1 MFAGCA
7 DRPPARTRTAR
18 RPECALAQAA
28 GRSNLV
34 LTGHPLARGAFVS
47 SITSVLRPDRASI
60 ALLLAALSTVF
71 MSGHDRG
78 SFYRSWGH
86 NAITSNHLTV
96 AANLSPEHD
105 FLGFR
110 HRTLNREGEW
120 FEWYNRFPI
129 GGSLLVKAAISPFPD
144 DLSAQIHAARILML
158 AFFAA
163 AVVAAHLSLLR
174 LTSSPAVA
182 LAATLLGFSSFHPL
196 YYSDMVATEGSI
208 DLFAVM
214 LTFHALVVFIQ
225 EGRFRQLVVKTC
237 AALLLGWHVYALLLP
252 FIVFGL
258 AGEWFRG
265 RGRPWTTRLAGLAG
279 SRHLA
284 LGVVALAFG
293 LSVPAFNIAREYAA
307 VASSAAFLAQDR
319 EPTLADL
326 PSFRSMSYRLG
337 WDPRFNERYADTLAW
352 RPFLEHQFRRAG
364 WASLPYHRLRPEDR
378 WADRPAWKAWGI
390 IVSGV
395 CVVGLVFAR
404 HRILLATLAAAGFC
418 WGVLMRHS
426 TAFHEFEG
434 MFLVG
439 LPLVFFSLALLQV
452 RRVSERLVGGC
463 AVAALLVFVLS
474 SLQMNRGP
482 DENASVYRAMLS
494 DFDVIR
500 GIATA
505 GAVVFVP
512 SIHRDSS
519 GFSGAERSLNYFLSG
534 RIIVD
539 GLAGGGFRDRIDF
552 VLTRERTPDGAGL
565 LTPDNREVFLYDR
578 AEFDAQYAFLGA
590 PVLESGRSWNVHLV
604 GTRLIYTTGEACNAR
619 RGFKDEPAFF
629 IEAFDTDGNSVPLF
643 SGTNLTFFEFR
654 FRRSRFEVAG
664 RCLVEF
670 HLPAYIYR
678 VARIRT
684 GQLVEGT
691 PFWSGEFP
699 LPAARPLNRNGSS

>member
-1 MFAGCA
+1 MR
-7 DRPPARTRTAR
+7 DQTHT
-18 RPECALAQAA
+18 
-28 GRSNLV
+28 
-34 LTGHPLARGAFVS
+34 TGFPVHL
-47 SITSVLRPDRASI
+47 
-60 ALLLAALSTVF
+60 ALLLLALSTVF
-71 MSGHDRG
+71 VSGHDRG
-78 SFYRSWGH
+78 SFYRSWLH

-110 HRTLNREGEW
+110 HQTLNRKGERHY
-120 FEWYNRFPI
+120 EWYNRFPI

-163 AVVAAHLSLLR
+163 AVVAVYLSLLR

-214 LTFHALVVFIQ
+214 LTFHALVVFVQ

-293 LSVPAFNIAREYAA
+293 LSVLAFNIAREYAA
-307 VASSAAFLAQDR
+307 VASSAAFFAQDR
-319 EPTLADL
+319 EPTLANL
-326 PSFRSMSYRLG
+326 PSFQSMSYRLG
-337 WDPRFNERYADTLAW
+337 WDPGFNERHAGHLAW
-352 RPFLEHQFRRAG
+352 PSFLGHQFRRAG
-364 WASLPYHRLRPEDR
+364 RVSLPYRLRPEDR
-378 WADRPAWKAWGI
+378 EADWPAWIAWGI

-395 CVVGLVFAR
+395 CAVGLVFAR

-512 SIHRDSS
+512 STHRNSDR
-519 GFSGAERSLNYFLSG
+519 FSGAERSLNYFLSG
-534 RIIVD
+534 RIIVTR
-539 GLAGGGFRDRIDF
+539 LAGGRRRDRVDF
-552 VLTRERTPDGAGL
+552 VLTRKRTPDGTGL
-565 LTPDNREVFLYDR
+565 LTPDNREVFLHDR
-578 AEFDAQYAFLGA
+578 AAFDARYALLGA
-590 PVLESGRSWNVHLV
+590 PVLEGGRGWNVHLV
-604 GTRLIYTTGEACNAR
+604 GTRLIYTTGEACSAR
-619 RGFKDEPAFF
+619 RGFEDEPEFF
-629 IEAFDTDGNSVPLF
+629 IEAFDTGGSSVSLIPNTDLK
-643 SGTNLTFFEFR
+643 FFEFR
-654 FRRSRFEVAG
+654 FHKERFEVAG

-670 HLPAYIYR
+670 HLPVHAYD

-691 PFWSGEFP
+691 PLWSGEFP
-699 LPAARPLNRNGSS
+699 LPAARPSNRNGSS

>member
-1 MFAGCA
+1 MR
-7 DRPPARTRTAR
+7 DQTHT
-18 RPECALAQAA
+18 
-28 GRSNLV
+28 
-34 LTGHPLARGAFVS
+34 TGFPVHL
-47 SITSVLRPDRASI
+47 
-60 ALLLAALSTVF
+60 ALLLLALSTVF
-71 MSGHDRG
+71 VSGHDRG
-78 SFYRSWGH
+78 SFYRSWQH

-110 HRTLNREGEW
+110 HQTLNRKGERIYD
-120 FEWYNRFPI
+120 WYNRFPI

-163 AVVAAHLSLLR
+163 AVVAVHLSLLR

-214 LTFHALVVFIQ
+214 LTFHALVVFVQ

-252 FIVFGL
+252 FIFFGL

-293 LSVPAFNIAREYAA
+293 LSVLAFNIAREYAA
-307 VASSAAFLAQDR
+307 VASSADFLAQDR
-319 EPTLADL
+319 EPALADL
-326 PSFRSMSYRLG
+326 PSFQSMSYRLG
-337 WDPRFNERYADTLAW
+337 WDPGFNERYAGYLAW
-352 RPFLEHQFRRAG
+352 PRFLGHQFRRAG
-364 WASLPYHRLRPEDR
+364 RVSLPYRLRPEDR
-378 WADRPAWKAWGI
+378 EADWPAWIAWGI

-395 CVVGLVFAR
+395 CAVGLVFAR
-404 HRILLATLAAAGFC
+404 YRILLATLAAAGFC

-463 AVAALLVFVLS
+463 AVAALVVFVLS

-512 SIHRDSS
+512 STHRNSDR
-519 GFSGAERSLNYFLSG
+519 FSGAERSLNYFLSG
-534 RIIVD
+534 RIMVTR
-539 GLAGGGFRDRIDF
+539 LAGGRRRDRVDF
-552 VLTRERTPDGAGL
+552 VLTRGRTPDGTGL
-565 LTPDNREVFLYDR
+565 LTPDNREVFLHDR
-578 AEFDAQYAFLGA
+578 AAFDARYALLGA
-590 PVLESGRSWNVHLV
+590 PVLEGGRGWNVHLV

-619 RGFKDEPAFF
+619 RGFEDEPEFF
-629 IEAFDTDGNSVPLF
+629 IEAFDTGGSSVSLIPNTDLK
-643 SGTNLTFFEFR
+643 FFEFR
-654 FRRSRFEVAG
+654 FRKERFEVAG

-670 HLPAYIYR
+670 HLPVHAYD

-691 PFWSGEFP
+691 PLWSGEFP
-699 LPAARPLNRNGSS
+699 LPAARPSNRNGSS

>member
-1 MFAGCA
+1 M
-7 DRPPARTRTAR
+7 
-18 RPECALAQAA
+18 
-28 GRSNLV
+28 
-34 LTGHPLARGAFVS
+34 S

-78 SFYRSWGH
+78 SFYRSWEH
-86 NAITSNHLTV
+86 NVITSNHLTV
-96 AANLSPEHD
+96 AANRSPGHD

-110 HRTLNREGEW
+110 HQTLNRKGERHY
-120 FEWYNRFPI
+120 EWYNRFPI

-182 LAATLLGFSSFHPL
+182 LAATLLAFSSFHPL

-214 LTFHALVVFIQ
+214 LTFHALVVFVQ

-258 AGEWFRG
+258 AGGWFRG

-293 LSVPAFNIAREYAA
+293 LSVLAFNIAREYAA
-307 VASSAAFLAQDR
+307 VASGAAFLAQDR

-337 WDPRFNERYADTLAW
+337 WDPRFNERHADTLAW
-352 RPFLEHQFRRAG
+352 RPFLENQFRRAG
-364 WASLPYHRLRPEDR
+364 RASLPYRLRPEDR
-378 WADRPAWKAWGI
+378 WWADRRAWMAWGI
-390 IVSGV
+390 VVSGV
-395 CVVGLVFAR
+395 CAVGLVFAR

-418 WGVLMRHS
+418 WGVLVRHS

-482 DENASVYRAMLS
+482 DGNASVYRAMLS

-512 SIHRDSS
+512 SIHRDSA
-519 GFSGAERSLNYFLSG
+519 GFSGAKRSLNYFLSG
-534 RIIVD
+534 RIIVS
-539 GLAGGGFRDRIDF
+539 GLAGGRLRDRADF
-552 VLTRERTPDGAGL
+552 MLTRERTPDGAGL

-578 AEFDAQYAFLGA
+578 AAFDARYALLGA
-590 PVLESGRSWNVHLV
+590 PVLEGGRGWNVHLV
-604 GTRLIYTTGEACNAR
+604 GTRLIYTTGEACDAR
-619 RGFKDEPAFF
+619 RGFKDEPGFF
-629 IEAFDTDGNSVPLF
+629 IEAFDTDGNSVSLVYDTYRRYRRF
-643 SGTNLTFFEFR
+643 TFFEFR
-654 FRRSRFEVAG
+654 FRRHRFEVAG

-670 HLPAYIYR
+670 HLPAYAYD

-684 GQLVEGT
+684 GQLVEGA
-691 PFWSGEFP
+691 PLWSGEFP
-699 LPAARPLNRNGSS
+699 LPAARPSNRSGSS